1 MKNKLVN
8 KLIKKDK
15 KWQTKG
21 KCAKLSF
28 FVFCLRTIVFISET
42 DYFMVEAI
50 KYNQPKEG
58 GFMKS
63 LEISLFFRHK
73 PGIFETERSKRN

>member
-50 KYNQPKEG
+50 K
-58 GFMKS
+58 
-63 LEISLFFRHK
+63 
-73 PGIFETERSKRN
+73 